1 MLVQSVLSFL
11 LGFLAAVFLAVLI
24 GPAVWRRA
32 VALTRRRIEAA
43 APLTLAEIQADKDR
57 IRAGF
62 ALSARRLE
70 MEIAALKGRV
80 AAQMVEIGRAGEDAK
95 KLAAERQAQDQALA
109 AAESKGAGLEA
120 ALAEREAQIR
130 NLTEKRAEAE
140 RLLEERALELEK
152 LARLYEE
159 ASFSSS
165 NRQIELV
172 ARESEL
178 EKLAGDVSVLRAQR
192 KEADRRHHELA
203 TQGKAAETAL
213 KAEQKK
219 AADLDRKLERLMA
232 TLADRED
239 KLDRREGELARLRLR
254 SKEGAEEGSGEGV
267 GPQPAVPPAP
277 GTAAEGPGNE
287 IDRAVARLNA
297 GRERL
302 EARLTALA
310 HENRRLKTSLAGQ
323 EETPGNGTG
332 SAAQR
337 DGELR
342 EQMSDLAA
350 EVVHLAAML
359 EGPDSPIARAL
370 AVPEPAGLAHVRS
383 LADRVRALQK
393 AAAPD

>member
-11 LGFLAAVFLAVLI
+11 LGFLVAVFLAVLI

-32 VALTRRRIEAA
+32 VALTRRRIEAT

-80 AAQMVEIGRAGEDAK
+80 AAQMVGIGRAGEDAK
-95 KLAAERQAQDQALA
+95 KLAAERQAQDKALTA
-109 AAESKGAGLEA
+109 VESKGAAMEA
-120 ALAEREAQIR
+120 ALAERDAQIR

-203 TQGKAAETAL
+203 TRSKAAEAAL

-219 AADLDRKLERLMA
+219 AAELDRKLERLMA

-239 KLDRREGELARLRLR
+239 RLERRESELARLRLR
-254 SKEGAEEGSGEGV
+254 WKEEGAEEGA
-267 GPQPAVPPAP
+267 GPQPAVPAP
-277 GTAAEGPGNE
+277 ETAGEGPGSE

-297 GRERL
+297 DRERL

-310 HENRRLKTSLAGQ
+310 HENRRRKTSPAAQ
-323 EETPGNGTG
+323 EEIPANGTG
-332 SAAQR
+332 GAAQR

-350 EVVHLAAML
+350 GVVHLAAML